1 MGVCRYIQI
10 LILWFIHSFCSFIFD
25 HTTTQWVIIIR
36 ISNHPS
42 EFHHR
47 KVPIPSF
54 YIHSHFLIHILILIL
69 ILSFLRLSAGGTR
82 KGRISTARIPASWIP
97 ATRIPASRISPTA
110 WLSSAALPRP
120 GLSSAALR
128 SSIRSASAPAA
139 TKFTELWL
147 LGRLVRLSLSLS
159 NFDCWVRSDP
169 ALSELTRWPLSA
181 QH

>member
-1 MGVCRYIQI
+1 MFRY
-10 LILWFIHSFCSFIFD
+10 WAEIHVTYPIFS
-25 HTTTQWVIIIR
+25 TPPPVRLLSRAPLLQTPGGYLLKALRCLSQ
-36 ISNHPS
+36 
-42 EFHHR
+42 FGY
-47 KVPIPSF
+47 PIG
-54 YIHSHFLIHILILIL
+54 
-69 ILSFLRLSAGGTR
+69 LSAGGTR

-147 LGRLVRLSLSLS
+147 LGRLFGCSLLLLPIG
-159 NFDCWVRSDP
+159 CVLLR
-169 ALSELTRWPLSA
+169 
-181 QH
+181 